1 MDIVIKII
9 QFFMSL
15 SLLVAIHEFGH
26 FIMARV
32 FKIRVEKFYIF
43 FDPWFSLFKFKRG
56 ETEYGLGWLPLGGYV
71 KIAGMID
78 ESMDT
83 EQMKQPE
90 QPWEFRAKPAWQRFM
105 VMIAGVIMNVLLAMM
120 IYTGLRYTYGESYM
134 ANEDVRWGYVFNEAG
149 ESMGFR
155 DGDKIITI
163 DGESIDDVAE
173 IRTKLLLTKDARDI
187 VVERGGEQVAFT
199 IPFEDLLAMRREK
212 TYTDLYMVCMP
223 FIVDS
228 VTSAGAMEAGLV
240 SGDEVVAFNG
250 KPFVGVVEATNL
262 LQNEYKGDSVTLSVL
277 RGSEPLEMRVAVN
290 DEGKI
295 GVKLDTNVFQPRTR
309 EYTFLQAIP
318 AGVNL
323 AGESI
328 KDYWEQLKLIF
339 QPKTKMYEELGG
351 FIAIGKIFPSEW
363 DWMRFWSMT
372 AMLSIMLAVLN
383 ILPIPGLDGGHAL
396 FTLWEIITGRKP
408 SDKFLE
414 IMQYIG
420 FIILLALIIYANGN
434 DIYRLFVG

>member
-1 MDIVIKII
+1 
-9 QFFMSL
+9 
-15 SLLVAIHEFGH
+15 
-26 FIMARV
+26 
-32 FKIRVEKFYIF
+32 
-43 FDPWFSLFKFKRG
+43 
-56 ETEYGLGWLPLGGYV
+56 
-71 KIAGMID
+71 
-78 ESMDT
+78 
-83 EQMKQPE
+83 
-90 QPWEFRAKPAWQRFM
+90 
-105 VMIAGVIMNVLLAMM
+105 MM

-149 ESMGFR
+149 EKMGFR
-155 DGDKIITI
+155 DGDKIISI
-163 DGESIDDVAE
+163 DGEPIDDITE
-173 IRTKLLLTKDARDI
+173 IRTKLLLTKDAREI
-187 VVERGGEQVAFT
+187 VVERGGEQHQFT

-223 FIVDS
+223 FVIDS
-228 VTSAGAMEAGLV
+228 VASAGALEAGLV

-250 KPFVGVVEATNL
+250 KPFVGVVEATSL
-262 LQNEYKGDSVTLSVL
+262 LQEEYKGDSVMLSVL
-277 RGSEPLEMRVAVN
+277 RGNEALEMRVAVN

-295 GVKLDTNVFQPRTR
+295 GVVLATDIFQPRTR

-318 AGVNL
+318 AGISL
-323 AGESI
+323 AGESL

-420 FIILLALIIYANGN
+420 FFILLALIIYANGN